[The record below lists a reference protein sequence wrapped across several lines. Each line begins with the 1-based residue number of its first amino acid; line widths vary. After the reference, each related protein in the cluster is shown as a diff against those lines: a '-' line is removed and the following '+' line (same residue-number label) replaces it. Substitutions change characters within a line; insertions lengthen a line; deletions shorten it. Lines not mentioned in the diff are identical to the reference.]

1 MLQRPS
7 TALWLDVDST
17 DREQHALL
25 SDVFR
30 FHPLAIEDTLNPRT
44 RVKIEEY
51 DGYVFI
57 VLRAMRFDS
66 DRVRF
71 PRELGVKKMCLFLG
85 PNYLVS
91 VHSGEFA
98 TVDRVRARLDR
109 NELPKIDPAW
119 IAYAITD
126 DLVDGYFPILD
137 WVDGFVDRLEQSNL
151 GDLDR
156 STFDDMLRVR
166 RLAFAAH
173 RSLAPQREMFET
185 LAHERHA
192 LIPDETRLF
201 FRDVHDHA
209 SRITDSLESYRELIG
224 NTTDSY
230 VARLSMRLNYATAM
244 FSAIATIA
252 VPCLI
257 ISGIYSMNF
266 AWLPFSKNPHGF
278 WIAVGAQA
286 AISVALF
293 VALRW
298 RQLI

>member
-185 LAHERHA
+185 LAH
-192 LIPDETRLF
+192 
-201 FRDVHDHA
+201 
-209 SRITDSLESYRELIG
+209 
-224 NTTDSY
+224 
-230 VARLSMRLNYATAM
+230 
-244 FSAIATIA
+244 
-252 VPCLI
+252 
-257 ISGIYSMNF
+257 
-266 AWLPFSKNPHGF
+266 
-278 WIAVGAQA
+278 
-286 AISVALF
+286 
-293 VALRW
+293 
-298 RQLI
+298 